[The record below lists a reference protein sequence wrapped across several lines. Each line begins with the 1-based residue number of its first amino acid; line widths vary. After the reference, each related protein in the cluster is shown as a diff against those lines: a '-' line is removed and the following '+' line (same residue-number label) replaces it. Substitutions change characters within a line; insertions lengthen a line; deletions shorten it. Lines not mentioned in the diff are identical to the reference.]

1 MLINQD
7 IKNFVQ
13 GISQQPPTLRD
24 PEQLDEQLNG
34 YSSEAGGL
42 QKRPPTMLVSSL
54 ARKLTKNTKPL
65 VHFIDRDSNEKYIV
79 LFTGDDIKVYDLQ
92 GNEKQINFAEGTK
105 SYIYTEKPRYT
116 LKAITIA
123 DYTFICNTFQHTK
136 MSDKVD
142 NNSWDT
148 QGLLVNI
155 KNGQYGRTYK
165 IVINGETV
173 ASYETPDGSDKS
185 HTKMINTDAI
195 VEQLATQAVDK
206 NFMVT
211 KGSSWLYLKKTEI
224 VTETGETISTLPST
238 TPSQQEDRF
247 KALKADYLG
256 TYFGTLLVKVV
267 PSTVS
272 RDVNKVIVTVPKRE
286 LFDTYSGDGGVYK
299 EKDKDIESYNKTISE
314 VERCQKGGW
323 KVTKSTGTLPV
334 YVLTDLTEQTVEAEV
349 YTLEYVEK
357 TETPPHSFV
366 KSLINNAVVY
376 DGYNNQAAFGIIKS
390 TQRFTNL
397 PASAPDGFTVKITGE
412 KGSNTDDYYVRYD
425 TETQVWRECVRPGL
439 KNHIK
444 NSTMPHVLVREAD
457 GTFTFK
463 EAEWEAREAGDEDS
477 NPLPSF
483 IDNTINDIFYHR
495 NRLGFLSGENVILT
509 RSADFFNFWMASAME
524 VQDTDPIDLAVSD
537 NKIATLYH
545 AVPFDAE
552 LILFSKD
559 AQFALRSDN
568 VLTPRDAYL
577 TPPVTHFGCSLKATP
592 VNAGRN
598 IYFLAERSEYSTVR
612 EFFVAADNTD
622 SKDAQD
628 ITSHVPSYLPNGTYK
643 IAPSSVENILMFLT
657 EGDEESMYVYKY
669 LFIDSVRQQ
678 ASWSR
683 WSLGGTIYGASFIED
698 SLYIVVERNDYL
710 CLERVS
716 FTFNTEDLP
725 SEPYRVLLDCK
736 QEVTVP
742 EGGYNELKDETT
754 INVKSF
760 YNEIYEPA
768 KKYAIVTDDGT
779 FEEVNADGTVV
790 LNGDYTGKKIVCGL
804 IYNFRIA
811 LSTIYIKT
819 EGERGVQALLEGRLQ
834 LRQLWFNYANSG
846 YFKVKVEVFD
856 KDTYEYT
863 HTGRTL
869 GTSDSI
875 LGKLMFSTGKFTVPI
890 QSLNT
895 NCKIIV
901 ESDAPAPLA
910 LIGAG
915 WAGTYVRRTKQ
926 F

>member
-92 GNEKQINFAEGTK
+92 GNEKQVNFAEGTK
-105 SYIYTEKPRYT
+105 PYIYTEKPRYN

-123 DYTFICNTFQHTK
+123 DYTFICNTFQRTEL
-136 MSDKVD
+136 SDKID
-142 NNSWDT
+142 NNAWNT

-206 NFMVT
+206 EYVVT
-211 KGSSWLYLKKTEI
+211 KGSSWLYLKKSAYI
-224 VTETGETISTLPST
+224 TETGDTVTIQPGT
-238 TPSQQEDRF
+238 TIHQQEDRF
-247 KALKADYLG
+247 NGLNYDYLYINNNFYIKRR
-256 TYFGTLLVKVV
+256 T
-267 PSTVS
+267 PSTVV
-272 RDVNKVIVTVPKRE
+272 RDLYKIVVTIPK
-286 LFDTYSGDGGVYK
+286 LSIL
-299 EKDKDIESYNKTISE
+299 EKTEDIEAYNKMKAEID
-314 VERCQKGGW
+314 RCKTDGW
-323 KVTKSTGTLPV
+323 KVSV
-334 YVLTDLTEQTVEAEV
+334 ADSVLTVYLGNTATSSVTEAEAYTVEWKE
-349 YTLEYVEK
+349 
-357 TETPPHSFV
+357 ETSTPSYSV
-366 KSLINNAVVY
+366 AKSLINTASVY
-376 DGYNNQAAFGIIKS
+376 DGYNNQAAFGIIKT

-397 PASAPDGFTVKITGE
+397 PASAPDGFIVKITGE

-425 TETQVWRECVRPGL
+425 AETQVWRECVRPGL

-444 NSTMPHVLVREAD
+444 NNTMPHVLVREAN

-463 EAEWEAREAGDEDS
+463 EAEWDAREAGDEDS

-568 VLTPRDAYL
+568 VLTPKDAYL

-725 SEPYRVLLDCK
+725 NEPYRVLLDCK
-736 QEVTVP
+736 QEITVP
-742 EGGYNELKDETT
+742 EGCYNALNDETT

-760 YNEIYEPA
+760 YNEIYETD
-768 KKYAIVTDDGT
+768 KKYAVVTDDGT
-779 FEEVNADGTVV
+779 FEEVAADGTVV
-790 LNGDYTGKKIVCGL
+790 LNGDYTGKHVVCGL
-804 IYNFRIA
+804 MYNFRIA
-811 LSTIYIKT
+811 LSTIYVKT

-846 YFKVKVEVFD
+846 YFKVNVEVFD
-856 KDTYEYT
+856 KDTYEYL

-915 WAGTYVRRTKQ
+915 WTGNYVRRTKQ

>member
-54 ARKLTKNTKPL
+54 ARKLNKNTKPL

-92 GNEKQINFAEGTK
+92 GNEKQVNFAEGTK
-105 SYIYTEKPRYT
+105 PYIYTEKPRYN

-136 MSDKVD
+136 MSDEVD
-142 NNSWDT
+142 DNSWDT

-195 VEQLATQAVDK
+195 VNKLATTLKEAGYAVA
-206 NFMVT
+206 T
-211 KGSSWLYLKKTEI
+211 GSSWLYIQKIAYKA
-224 VTETGETISTLPST
+224 VTGEEILLSPST
-238 TPSQQEDRF
+238 SPKQQEDRF
-247 KALKADYLG
+247 KGLSFTGHYYQWTAFPTTITRNVDTITLKFPTEENIRANAHNSFASDYAAYQKMMEEVNRCKEDKWAVTHEVITQGAQGLDMTG
-256 TYFGTLLVKVV
+256 TMNVYTFTYTTSTEV
-267 PSTVS
+267 PSG
-272 RDVNKVIVTVPKRE
+272 NKA
-286 LFDTYSGDGGVYK
+286 Y
-299 EKDKDIESYNKTISE
+299 
-314 VERCQKGGW
+314 
-323 KVTKSTGTLPV
+323 
-334 YVLTDLTEQTVEAEV
+334 
-349 YTLEYVEK
+349 
-357 TETPPHSFV
+357 
-366 KSLINNAVVY
+366 SLINNAVVY

-425 TETQVWRECVRPGL
+425 AETQVWRECVRPGL

-463 EAEWEAREAGDEDS
+463 EAEWNAREAGDEDS

-568 VLTPRDAYL
+568 VLTPKDAYL

-598 IYFLAERSEYSTVR
+598 IYFLAERSEFSTVR

-742 EGGYNELKDETT
+742 EGGYNELNNETT

-760 YNEIYEPA
+760 YNEIYEPD
-768 KKYAIVTDDGT
+768 KKYAIVTDDDGT

-804 IYNFRIA
+804 MYNFRIA
-811 LSTIYIKT
+811 LSTIYVKT

-856 KDTYEYT
+856 KDTYEYI

-915 WAGTYVRRTKQ
+915 WTGNYVRRTKQ

>member
-92 GNEKQINFAEGTK
+92 GNEKQVNFAEGTK
-105 SYIYTEKPRYT
+105 PYIYTEKPRYN

-136 MSDKVD
+136 MSDEVD
-142 NNSWDT
+142 DNSWNT
-148 QGLLVNI
+148 QGLLVNV

-185 HTKMINTDAI
+185 HTRMINTDAI
-195 VEQLATQAVDK
+195 VAQLATQAIDK
-206 NFMVT
+206 NFVVT
-211 KGSSWLYLKKTEI
+211 KGSSWLYLKKTKYI
-224 VTETGETISTLPST
+224 TETGDTVTIQPGT
-238 TPSQQEDRF
+238 TIQQQEDRF
-247 KALKADYLG
+247 NGLNYDYLYSAFKKSR
-256 TYFGTLLVKVV
+256 T
-267 PSTVS
+267 PSTVV
-272 RDVNKVIVTVPKRE
+272 RDLYKIVVTIPK
-286 LFDTYSGDGGVYK
+286 LSLLKTGA
-299 EKDKDIESYNKTISE
+299 DIEAYNKMKAEIN
-314 VERCQKGGW
+314 RCEADGW
-323 KVTKSTGTLPV
+323 KVSVVDSVLPIYHGST
-334 YVLTDLTEQTVEAEV
+334 QTSNVREAEA
-349 YTLEYVEK
+349 YTIEWKE
-357 TETPPHSFV
+357 ETNTPSYSV
-366 KSLINNAVVY
+366 AKSLINNAVVY

-397 PASAPDGFTVKITGE
+397 PASAPEGFTVKITGE

-425 TETQVWRECVRPGL
+425 AKLQVWRECVRPGL

-463 EAEWEAREAGDEDS
+463 EAEWNAREAGDEDS

-524 VQDTDPIDLAVSD
+524 IQDTDPIDLAVSD

-568 VLTPRDAYL
+568 VLTPKDAYL

-742 EGGYNELKDETT
+742 EGGYNEIYDETT

-760 YNEIYEPA
+760 YNEIYEPD
-768 KKYAIVTDDGT
+768 KKYAVVTDDGT
-779 FEEVNADGTVV
+779 FKEVDADGTVV
-790 LNGDYTGKKIVCGL
+790 LNGDYTGKKIICGL
-804 IYNFRIA
+804 MYNFRIA
-811 LSTIYIKT
+811 LSTIYVKT

-863 HTGRTL
+863 HTGRNL
-869 GTSDSI
+869 GTSNSI

-915 WAGTYVRRTKQ
+915 WTGNYVRRTRQ

>member
-65 VHFIDRDSNEKYIV
+65 VHFIDRDANEKYIV
-79 LFTGDDIKVYDLQ
+79 LFTGEDIKVYDLK
-92 GNEKQINFAEGTK
+92 GNEQKVTFNEGTRP
-105 SYIYTEKPRYT
+105 YIYTEKPRYN
-116 LKAITIA
+116 LKVTTIA
-123 DYTFICNTFQHTK
+123 DYTFVCNTMQHTK
-136 MSDKVD
+136 MSDVVD
-142 NNSWDT
+142 DKSWDT

-185 HTKMINTDAI
+185 HTKQINTDAI
-195 VEQLATQAVDK
+195 VEKLATQCTEK
-206 NFMVT
+206 GYVT
-211 KGSSWLYLKKTEI
+211 TTGSSWLYLKKSAHITEQ
-224 VTETGETISTLPST
+224 GETIYIQPTT
-238 TPSQQEDRF
+238 TPQQQEDRF
-247 KALKADYLG
+247 NGLKFNYKATKPVLYG
-256 TYFGTLLVKVV
+256 FFWCY
-267 PSTVS
+267 PSTVT
-272 RDVNKVIVTVPKRE
+272 RNGNKITVTIPKKEVLTVDADLAAYQKVKDE
-286 LFDTYSGDGGVYK
+286 LEICRKDNWTITTSQGILEERLGGSNGDPTG
-299 EKDKDIESYNKTISE
+299 KTI
-314 VERCQKGGW
+314 
-323 KVTKSTGTLPV
+323 
-334 YVLTDLTEQTVEAEV
+334 EAEV
-349 YTLEYVEK
+349 YTLEF
-357 TETPPHSFV
+357 TENTQTPSYSV
-366 KSLINNAVVY
+366 AKSLIKNAVVY
-376 DGYNNQAAFGIIKS
+376 DGYNNQAAFGIIKF
-390 TQRFTNL
+390 TQKFTNL
-397 PASAPDGFTVKITGE
+397 PASAPDGFIVKITGE
-412 KGSNTDDYYVRYD
+412 KGSNTDDYYARYD
-425 TETQVWRECVRPGL
+425 AEAQVWRECVRPLL
-439 KNHIK
+439 KNHIDNK
-444 NSTMPHVLVREAD
+444 TMPHVLVREAD
-457 GTFTFK
+457 GTFNFRV
-463 EAEWEAREAGDEDS
+463 AEWDSRESGDEDS

-483 IDNTINDIFYHR
+483 IDNTINDVFYHR

-559 AQFALRSDN
+559 AQFALRSDS
-568 VLTPRDAYL
+568 VLTPKDAYL

-643 IAPSSVENILMFLT
+643 IVPSSVENILMFLT
-657 EGDEESMYVYKY
+657 EGDEDCMYVYKY

-742 EGGYNELKDETT
+742 QGCFNELQGETL
-754 INVKSF
+754 INIKSF
-760 YNEIYEPA
+760 YNEIYEPDR
-768 KKYAIVTDDGT
+768 KYGIVTADGT
-779 FEEVNADGTVV
+779 FKEVDADGTVT
-790 LNGDYTGKKIVCGL
+790 LNGNYEGKHIICGL
-804 IYNFRIA
+804 IYKFRIA
-811 LSTIYIKT
+811 LSTIYVKS
-819 EGERGVQALLEGRLQ
+819 ESERGTQALLEGRLQ
-834 LRQLWFNYANSG
+834 LRQLWINYADSG
-846 YFKVKVEVFD
+846 YFVVKVDVFD
-856 KDTYEYT
+856 KDTYEYIN
-863 HTGRTL
+863 TGRTL
-869 GTSDSI
+869 GTTDST

-895 NCKIIV
+895 NCKISV
-901 ESDAPAPLA
+901 ESDAPAPVA

-915 WAGTYVRRTKQ
+915 WIGNYVRRTKQ

>member
-65 VHFIDRDSNEKYIV
+65 VHFIDRDANEKYIV
-79 LFTGDDIKVYDLQ
+79 LFTGEDIKVYDLK
-92 GNEKQINFAEGTK
+92 GNEQKVTFNEGTRP
-105 SYIYTEKPRYT
+105 YIYTEKPRYN
-116 LKAITIA
+116 LKVTTIA
-123 DYTFICNTFQHTK
+123 DYTFVCNTMQHTK
-136 MSDKVD
+136 MSDVVD
-142 NNSWDT
+142 DKSWDT

-185 HTKMINTDAI
+185 HTKLINTDAI
-195 VEQLATQAVDK
+195 VQKLAAQCTEK
-206 NFMVT
+206 GYVT
-211 KGSSWLYLKKTEI
+211 TTGSSWLYLKKSAH
-224 VTETGETISTLPST
+224 VTEQGETIYIQPTT
-238 TPSQQEDRF
+238 TPAQQEDRF
-247 KALKADYLG
+247 KGLKANYLYKFAG
-256 TYFGTLLVKVV
+256 GMGFFWFV
-267 PSTVS
+267 PSVVERDMSKITVS
-272 RDVNKVIVTVPKRE
+272 VPKRE
-286 LFDTYSGDGGVYK
+286 ILTASA
-299 EKDKDIESYNKTISE
+299 DIEAYNKVKAEIDRCKTDNWRVTLSE
-314 VERCQKGGW
+314 
-323 KVTKSTGTLPV
+323 GTLTKTLMGSP
-334 YVLTDLTEQTVEAEV
+334 TEEKVAAEV
-349 YTLEYVEK
+349 YTLEF
-357 TETPPHSFV
+357 TENTQTPSYSV
-366 KSLINNAVVY
+366 AKSLIKNAVVY

-390 TQRFTNL
+390 TQKFTNL
-397 PASAPDGFTVKITGE
+397 PASAPDGFIVKITGE

-425 TETQVWRECVRPGL
+425 AEAQVWRECVRPLL
-439 KNHIK
+439 KNHID
-444 NSTMPHVLVREAD
+444 NNTMPHVLVREAD
-457 GTFTFK
+457 GTFNFRV
-463 EAEWEAREAGDEDS
+463 AEWDSRESGDEDS

-483 IDNTINDIFYHR
+483 IDNTINDVFYHR

-559 AQFALRSDN
+559 AQFALRSDS
-568 VLTPRDAYL
+568 VLTPKDAYL

-643 IAPSSVENILMFLT
+643 IVPSSVENILMFLT
-657 EGDEESMYVYKY
+657 EGDEDCMYVYKY

-742 EGGYNELKDETT
+742 QGCFNEMQGETT
-754 INVKSF
+754 INIKSF
-760 YNEIYEPA
+760 YNEIYEPDR
-768 KKYAIVTDDGT
+768 KYGIVTADGT
-779 FEEVNADGTVV
+779 FREVDADGTVT
-790 LNGDYTGKKIVCGL
+790 LNGDYSGQQIVCGL
-804 IYNFRIA
+804 IYKFRIA
-811 LSTIYIKT
+811 LSTLYVKSET
-819 EGERGVQALLEGRLQ
+819 ERGTQALLEGRLQ
-834 LRQLWFNYANSG
+834 LRQLWINYADSG
-846 YFKVKVEVFD
+846 YFVVKVDVFD
-856 KDTYEYT
+856 KGTYEYIN
-863 HTGRTL
+863 TGRTL
-869 GTSDSI
+869 GTTDST

-895 NCKIIV
+895 NCKISV
-901 ESDAPAPLA
+901 ESDAPAPVA

-915 WAGTYVRRTKQ
+915 WIGNYVRRTKQ

>member
-65 VHFIDRDSNEKYIV
+65 VHFIDRDANEKYIV
-79 LFTGDDIKVYDLQ
+79 LFTGEDIKVYDLK
-92 GNEKQINFAEGTK
+92 GNEQKVTFNEGTRP
-105 SYIYTEKPRYT
+105 YIYTEKPRYN
-116 LKAITIA
+116 LKVTTIA
-123 DYTFICNTFQHTK
+123 DYTFVCNTMQHTK
-136 MSDKVD
+136 MSDVVD
-142 NNSWDT
+142 DNSWNT

-165 IVINGETV
+165 IVVNGETV

-195 VEQLATQAVDK
+195 VEQLATQATDK
-206 NFMVT
+206 GFVVT
-211 KGSSWLYLKKTEI
+211 KGSSWLYLKKSAF
-224 VTETGETISTLPST
+224 VTEQGETIYIQPTT
-238 TPSQQEDRF
+238 TPQQQEDRF
-247 KALKADYLG
+247 SGLKYNYKATKRG
-256 TYFGTLLVKVV
+256 FFGMFWCY
-267 PSTVS
+267 PSTVT
-272 RDVNKVIVTVPKRE
+272 RNDNTITVTIPKKEELTVDTDLAAYQKVKDE
-286 LFDTYSGDGGVYK
+286 LERCRKDNWTITTSQGILEERLGGSNGDPTG
-299 EKDKDIESYNKTISE
+299 KTI
-314 VERCQKGGW
+314 
-323 KVTKSTGTLPV
+323 
-334 YVLTDLTEQTVEAEV
+334 EAEV
-349 YTLEYVEK
+349 YTLEF
-357 TETPPHSFV
+357 TENIQTPSYSIA
-366 KSLINNAVVY
+366 KSVINTAVVY

-390 TQRFTNL
+390 TQKFNNL
-397 PASAPDGFTVKITGE
+397 PASAPDGFIVKITGE
-412 KGSNTDDYYVRYD
+412 KGSNTDDYYDRYD
-425 TETQVWRECVRPGL
+425 AEAQVWRECVRPLL
-439 KNHIK
+439 KNHIDNK
-444 NSTMPHVLVREAD
+444 TMPHVLVREAD
-457 GTFTFK
+457 GTFNFRV
-463 EAEWEAREAGDEDS
+463 AEWDSRESGDEDS

-483 IDNTINDIFYHR
+483 IDNTINDVFYHR

-524 VQDTDPIDLAVSD
+524 VQDTDPIDLAVAD

-559 AQFALRSDN
+559 AQFALRSDS
-568 VLTPRDAYL
+568 VLTPKDAYL

-628 ITSHVPSYLPNGTYK
+628 VTSHVPSYLPNGTYK
-643 IAPSSVENILMFLT
+643 IVPSSVENILMFLT
-657 EGDEESMYVYKY
+657 EGDEDCMYVYKY

-742 EGGYNELKDETT
+742 QGCFNELQGGTL
-754 INVKSF
+754 INIKSF
-760 YNEIYEPA
+760 YNEIYEPDR
-768 KKYAIVTDDGT
+768 KYGIVTADGT
-779 FEEVNADGTVV
+779 FKEVDADGTVT
-790 LNGDYTGKKIVCGL
+790 LNGNYEGKHIICGL
-804 IYNFRIA
+804 IYKFRIA
-811 LSTIYIKT
+811 LSTIYVKS
-819 EGERGVQALLEGRLQ
+819 ESERGTQALLEGRLQ
-834 LRQLWFNYANSG
+834 LRQLWINYADSG
-846 YFKVKVEVFD
+846 YFVVKVDVFD
-856 KDTYEYT
+856 KDTYEYIN
-863 HTGRTL
+863 TGRTL
-869 GTSDSI
+869 GTTDST

-895 NCKIIV
+895 NCKISV
-901 ESDAPAPLA
+901 ESDAPAPMA

-915 WAGTYVRRTKQ
+915 WIGNYVRRTKQ

>member
-65 VHFIDRDSNEKYIV
+65 VHFIDRDANEKYIV
-79 LFTGDDIKVYDLQ
+79 LFTGEDIKVYDLK
-92 GNEKQINFAEGTK
+92 GNEQKVTFNEGTRP
-105 SYIYTEKPRYT
+105 YIYTEKPRYN
-116 LKAITIA
+116 LKVTTIA
-123 DYTFICNTFQHTK
+123 DYTFVCNTMQHTK
-136 MSDKVD
+136 MSDVVD
-142 NNSWDT
+142 DKSWDT

-185 HTKMINTDAI
+185 HTKQINTDAI
-195 VEQLATQAVDK
+195 VEKLATQCTEK
-206 NFMVT
+206 GYVT
-211 KGSSWLYLKKTEI
+211 TTGSSWLYLKKSAHITEQ
-224 VTETGETISTLPST
+224 GETIYIQPTT
-238 TPSQQEDRF
+238 TPQQQEDRF
-247 KALKADYLG
+247 NGLKFNYKATKPVLYG
-256 TYFGTLLVKVV
+256 FFWCY
-267 PSTVS
+267 PSTVT
-272 RDVNKVIVTVPKRE
+272 RNGNKITVTIPKKEVLTVDADLAAYQKVKDE
-286 LFDTYSGDGGVYK
+286 LERCRKDNWTITTSQGILEERLGGSNGDPTG
-299 EKDKDIESYNKTISE
+299 KTI
-314 VERCQKGGW
+314 
-323 KVTKSTGTLPV
+323 
-334 YVLTDLTEQTVEAEV
+334 EAEV
-349 YTLEYVEK
+349 YTLEF
-357 TETPPHSFV
+357 TENTQTPSYSV
-366 KSLINNAVVY
+366 AKSLIKNAVVY

-390 TQRFTNL
+390 TQKFTNL
-397 PASAPDGFTVKITGE
+397 PASAPDGFIVKITGE

-425 TETQVWRECVRPGL
+425 AEAQVWRECVRPLL
-439 KNHIK
+439 KNHIDNK
-444 NSTMPHVLVREAD
+444 TMPHVLVREAD
-457 GTFTFK
+457 GTFNFRV
-463 EAEWEAREAGDEDS
+463 AEWDSRESGDEDS

-483 IDNTINDIFYHR
+483 IDNTINDVFYHR

-559 AQFALRSDN
+559 AQFALRSDS
-568 VLTPRDAYL
+568 VLTPKDAYL

-643 IAPSSVENILMFLT
+643 IVPSSVENILMFLT
-657 EGDEESMYVYKY
+657 EGEEDCMYVYKY

-742 EGGYNELKDETT
+742 QGCFNELQGETL
-754 INVKSF
+754 INIKSF
-760 YNEIYEPA
+760 YNEIYEPDR
-768 KKYAIVTDDGT
+768 KYGIVTADGT
-779 FEEVNADGTVV
+779 FKEVDADGTVT
-790 LNGDYTGKKIVCGL
+790 LNGNYEGKHIICGL
-804 IYNFRIA
+804 IYKFRIA
-811 LSTIYIKT
+811 LSTIYVKS
-819 EGERGVQALLEGRLQ
+819 ESERGTQALLEGRLQ
-834 LRQLWFNYANSG
+834 LRQLWINYADSG
-846 YFKVKVEVFD
+846 YFVVKVDVFD
-856 KDTYEYT
+856 KDTYEYIN
-863 HTGRTL
+863 TGRTL
-869 GTSDSI
+869 GTKDST

-895 NCKIIV
+895 NCKISV
-901 ESDAPAPLA
+901 E
-910 LIGAG
+910 
-915 WAGTYVRRTKQ
+915 
-926 F
+926 

>member
-79 LFTGDDIKVYDLQ
+79 LFTGNDIKVYDLQ
-92 GNEKQINFAEGTK
+92 GNEKQVNFAEDTK
-105 SYIYTEKPRYT
+105 PYIYTEKPRYN
-116 LKAITIA
+116 LKVITIA

-136 MSDKVD
+136 MSDEVD
-142 NNSWDT
+142 DNSWDT

-185 HTKMINTDAI
+185 HTKKINTDAI
-195 VEQLATQAVDK
+195 VEQLAIPLKEAGYRVAT
-206 NFMVT
+206 
-211 KGSSWLYLKKTEI
+211 GSSWLYIQKSAYKAI
-224 VTETGETISTLPST
+224 TGEEILLSPST
-238 TPSQQEDRF
+238 SPKQQEDRF
-247 KALKADYLG
+247 KGLSFIGHYYQWRAFPTTITRNVDTITLKFPTEENIRANAHDSFASDYAAYQKMMEEVNRCKEDKWAVTHEVITQGAQGLDMTG
-256 TYFGTLLVKVV
+256 TMNVYTFTYTTSTEV
-267 PSTVS
+267 PSG
-272 RDVNKVIVTVPKRE
+272 NKA
-286 LFDTYSGDGGVYK
+286 Y
-299 EKDKDIESYNKTISE
+299 
-314 VERCQKGGW
+314 
-323 KVTKSTGTLPV
+323 
-334 YVLTDLTEQTVEAEV
+334 
-349 YTLEYVEK
+349 
-357 TETPPHSFV
+357 
-366 KSLINNAVVY
+366 SLINTAVVY

-425 TETQVWRECVRPGL
+425 AATQVWRECVRPGL

-444 NSTMPHVLVREAD
+444 NNTMPHVLVREAD

-568 VLTPRDAYL
+568 VLTPKDAYL

-725 SEPYRVLLDCK
+725 GEPYRVLLDCK
-736 QEVTVP
+736 QEVTVS
-742 EGGYNELKDETT
+742 EGGYNEIYDETT

-760 YNEIYEPA
+760 YNEIYEPT
-768 KKYAIVTDDGT
+768 KKYAVVTDDGT
-779 FEEVNADGTVV
+779 FKEVDADGTVV
-790 LNGDYTGKKIVCGL
+790 LNGDYTGKKIICGL
-804 IYNFRIA
+804 MYNFRIA
-811 LSTIYIKT
+811 LSTIYVKT

-863 HTGRTL
+863 YTGRTL

-915 WAGTYVRRTKQ
+915 WTGNYVRRTKQ

>member
-65 VHFIDRDSNEKYIV
+65 VHFIDRDANEKYIV
-79 LFTGDDIKVYDLQ
+79 LFTGEDIKVYDLK
-92 GNEKQINFAEGTK
+92 GNEQKVTFNEGTRP
-105 SYIYTEKPRYT
+105 YIYTEKPRYN
-116 LKAITIA
+116 LKVTTIA
-123 DYTFICNTFQHTK
+123 DYTFVCNTMQHTK
-136 MSDKVD
+136 MSDVVD
-142 NNSWDT
+142 DKSWDT

-185 HTKMINTDAI
+185 HTKQINTDAI
-195 VEQLATQAVDK
+195 VEKLATQCTEK
-206 NFMVT
+206 GYVT
-211 KGSSWLYLKKTEI
+211 TTGSSWLYLKKSAHITEQ
-224 VTETGETISTLPST
+224 GETIYIQPTT
-238 TPSQQEDRF
+238 TPQQQEDRF
-247 KALKADYLG
+247 NGLKFNYKATKPVLYG
-256 TYFGTLLVKVV
+256 FFWCY
-267 PSTVS
+267 PSTVT
-272 RDVNKVIVTVPKRE
+272 RNGNKITVTIPKKEVLTVDADLAAYQKVKDE
-286 LFDTYSGDGGVYK
+286 LERCRKDNWTITTSQGILEERLGGSNGDPTG
-299 EKDKDIESYNKTISE
+299 KTI
-314 VERCQKGGW
+314 
-323 KVTKSTGTLPV
+323 
-334 YVLTDLTEQTVEAEV
+334 EAEV
-349 YTLEYVEK
+349 YTLEF
-357 TETPPHSFV
+357 TENTQTPSYSV
-366 KSLINNAVVY
+366 AKSLIKNAVVY

-390 TQRFTNL
+390 TQKFTNL
-397 PASAPDGFTVKITGE
+397 PASAPDGFIVKITGE

-425 TETQVWRECVRPGL
+425 AEAQVWRECVRPLL
-439 KNHIK
+439 KNHIDNK
-444 NSTMPHVLVREAD
+444 TMPHILVREAD
-457 GTFTFK
+457 GTFNFRV
-463 EAEWEAREAGDEDS
+463 AEWDSRESGDEDS

-483 IDNTINDIFYHR
+483 IDNTINDVFYHR

-559 AQFALRSDN
+559 AQFALRSDS
-568 VLTPRDAYL
+568 VLTPKDAYL

-643 IAPSSVENILMFLT
+643 IVPSSVENILMFLT
-657 EGDEESMYVYKY
+657 EGDEDCMYVYKY

-742 EGGYNELKDETT
+742 QGCFNELQGETL
-754 INVKSF
+754 INIKSF
-760 YNEIYEPA
+760 YNEIYEPDR
-768 KKYAIVTDDGT
+768 KYGIVTADGT
-779 FEEVNADGTVV
+779 FKEVDADGTVT
-790 LNGDYTGKKIVCGL
+790 LNGNYEGKHIICGL
-804 IYNFRIA
+804 IYKFRIA
-811 LSTIYIKT
+811 LSTIYVKS
-819 EGERGVQALLEGRLQ
+819 ESERGTQALLEGRLQ
-834 LRQLWFNYANSG
+834 LRQLWINYADSG
-846 YFKVKVEVFD
+846 YFVVKVDVFD
-856 KDTYEYT
+856 KDTYEYIN
-863 HTGRTL
+863 TGRTL
-869 GTSDSI
+869 GTTDST

-895 NCKIIV
+895 NCKISV
-901 ESDAPAPLA
+901 ESDAPAPVA

-915 WAGTYVRRTKQ
+915 WIGNYVRRTKQ

>member
-92 GNEKQINFAEGTK
+92 GNEKQVNFAEGTK
-105 SYIYTEKPRYT
+105 PYIYTEKPRYN

-136 MSDKVD
+136 MSDEVD
-142 NNSWDT
+142 DNSWNT

-195 VEQLATQAVDK
+195 VEKLATSLKEAGYV
-206 NFMVT
+206 VAT
-211 KGSSWLYLKKTEI
+211 GSSWLYIQKSAYKA
-224 VTETGETISTLPST
+224 VTGEEILLSPST
-238 TPSQQEDRF
+238 SPKQQEDRF
-247 KALKADYLG
+247 KGLSFIGHYHSWGAFPTTITRNVDTITLKFPTEENIRANAHDFFESDYAAYQKMMEEVNRCKKDKWAVTHKVITQGAQGLDMTG
-256 TYFGTLLVKVV
+256 TMNVYTFTYTTSTEV
-267 PSTVS
+267 PSG
-272 RDVNKVIVTVPKRE
+272 NKA
-286 LFDTYSGDGGVYK
+286 Y
-299 EKDKDIESYNKTISE
+299 
-314 VERCQKGGW
+314 
-323 KVTKSTGTLPV
+323 
-334 YVLTDLTEQTVEAEV
+334 
-349 YTLEYVEK
+349 
-357 TETPPHSFV
+357 
-366 KSLINNAVVY
+366 SLINTAVVY

-397 PASAPDGFTVKITGE
+397 PASAPEGFTVKITGE

-425 TETQVWRECVRPGL
+425 AKLQVWRECVRPGL

-463 EAEWEAREAGDEDS
+463 EAEWNAREAGDEDS

-524 VQDTDPIDLAVSD
+524 IQDTDPIDLAVSD

-568 VLTPRDAYL
+568 VLTPKDAYL
-577 TPPVTHFGCSLKATP
+577 TPPVTHFGCSLKAAP

-716 FTFNTEDLP
+716 FTFNTEDLS

-742 EGGYNELKDETT
+742 EGGYNEIYDETT

-760 YNEIYEPA
+760 YNEIYEPD
-768 KKYAIVTDDGT
+768 KKYAVVTDDGA
-779 FEEVNADGTVV
+779 FKEVAADGTVV
-790 LNGDYTGKKIVCGL
+790 LNGDYTGKKIICGL
-804 IYNFRIA
+804 MYNFRIA
-811 LSTIYIKT
+811 LSTIYVKT

-863 HTGRTL
+863 HTGRNL
-869 GTSDSI
+869 GTSNSI
-875 LGKLMFSTGKFTVPI
+875 LGKLMLSTGKFTVPI

-915 WAGTYVRRTKQ
+915 WTGNYVRRTRQ

>member
-92 GNEKQINFAEGTK
+92 GNEKQVNFAEGTK
-105 SYIYTEKPRYT
+105 PYIYTEKPRYN

-136 MSDKVD
+136 MSDEVD
-142 NNSWDT
+142 DNSWDT

-185 HTKMINTDAI
+185 HTRMINTDAI
-195 VEQLATQAVDK
+195 VAQLATQAVDK
-206 NFMVT
+206 NFVVT
-211 KGSSWLYLKKTEI
+211 KGSSWLYLKKTKYT
-224 VTETGETISTLPST
+224 TETGETVT
-238 TPSQQEDRF
+238 THPGTSILQQEDRF
-247 KALKADYLG
+247 KGLMRR
-256 TYFGTLLVKVV
+256 YFMQGDSEAIWVT
-267 PSTVS
+267 STVVRS
-272 RDVNKVIVTVPKRE
+272 VNSLIVTIPKR
-286 LFDTYSGDGGVYK
+286 
-299 EKDKDIESYNKTISE
+299 KTLVRSDAIAAYDMTKAE
-314 VERCQKGGW
+314 IDRCQADKW
-323 KVTKSTGTLPV
+323 KVTVVDSVLPL
-334 YVLTDLTEQTVEAEV
+334 YRFNHDSGYTIESEA
-349 YTLEYVEK
+349 YTITWNEK
-357 TETPPHSFV
+357 ANTPSYSV
-366 KSLINNAVVY
+366 AKSLINTAVVY

-425 TETQVWRECVRPGL
+425 AETQVWRECVRPGL

-463 EAEWEAREAGDEDS
+463 EAEWNAREAGDEDS

-568 VLTPRDAYL
+568 VLTPKDAYL

-725 SEPYRVLLDCK
+725 GEPYRVLLDCK

-742 EGGYNELKDETT
+742 EGGYNEIYDETT

-760 YNEIYEPA
+760 YNEIYEPD
-768 KKYAIVTDDGT
+768 KKYAVVTDDGT
-779 FEEVNADGTVV
+779 FKEVDTDGTVV
-790 LNGDYTGKKIVCGL
+790 LNGNYTGKKIVCGL
-804 IYNFRIA
+804 MYNFRIA
-811 LSTIYIKT
+811 LSTIYVKT

-856 KDTYEYT
+856 KDTYEYI
-863 HTGRTL
+863 HTGRNL
-869 GTSDSI
+869 GTSNSI

-915 WAGTYVRRTKQ
+915 WTGNYVRRTRQ

>member
-54 ARKLTKNTKPL
+54 ARKLNKNTKPL

-105 SYIYTEKPRYT
+105 PYIYTEKPRYN
-116 LKAITIA
+116 LKVITIA

-136 MSDKVD
+136 MSDEID
-142 NNSWDT
+142 DNSWDT

-185 HTKMINTDAI
+185 HTRMINTDAI
-195 VEQLATQAVDK
+195 VNKLATSLKEVGYAV
-206 NFMVT
+206 VT
-211 KGSSWLYLKKTEI
+211 GSSWLYIQKTAYKA
-224 VTETGETISTLPST
+224 VTGEEILLSPST
-238 TPSQQEDRF
+238 SPKQQEDRF
-247 KALKADYLG
+247 KGLSFTGHYHNWGEFPTTITRNVDTITLKFPTEENIRANAHDSFASDYAAYQKMMEEVNRCKKDKWVVTHKVITQGALNLDMTG
-256 TYFGTLLVKVV
+256 TMNVYTFTYTTSTEV
-267 PSTVS
+267 PSG
-272 RDVNKVIVTVPKRE
+272 NKA
-286 LFDTYSGDGGVYK
+286 Y
-299 EKDKDIESYNKTISE
+299 
-314 VERCQKGGW
+314 
-323 KVTKSTGTLPV
+323 
-334 YVLTDLTEQTVEAEV
+334 
-349 YTLEYVEK
+349 
-357 TETPPHSFV
+357 
-366 KSLINNAVVY
+366 SLINNAVVY

-397 PASAPDGFTVKITGE
+397 PASAPDGFIVKITGE

-425 TETQVWRECVRPGL
+425 AETQVWRECVRPGL

-463 EAEWEAREAGDEDS
+463 EAEWNAREAGDEDS

-524 VQDTDPIDLAVSD
+524 IQDTDPIDLAVSD

-568 VLTPRDAYL
+568 VLTPKDVYL

-598 IYFLAERSEYSTVR
+598 IYFLAERSEFSTVR

-683 WSLGGTIYGASFIED
+683 WNLGGTIYGASFIED

-742 EGGYNELKDETT
+742 EGDYNEIYDETT

-760 YNEIYEPA
+760 YNEIYEPD

-779 FEEVNADGTVV
+779 FKEVDADGTVV

-804 IYNFRIA
+804 TYNFRIA
-811 LSTIYIKT
+811 LSTIYVKT

-856 KDTYEYT
+856 KDTYEYI

-915 WAGTYVRRTKQ
+915 WTGNYVRRTKQ

>member
-65 VHFIDRDSNEKYIV
+65 VHFIDRDANEKYIV
-79 LFTGDDIKVYDLQ
+79 LFTGEDIKVYDLK
-92 GNEKQINFAEGTK
+92 GNEQKVTFNEGTK
-105 SYIYTEKPRYT
+105 PYIYTEKPRYN
-116 LKAITIA
+116 LKVTTIA
-123 DYTFICNTFQHTK
+123 DYTFVCNTMQHTK
-136 MSDKVD
+136 MSDVVD
-142 NNSWDT
+142 DKAWDT

-195 VEQLATQAVDK
+195 VEQLATQATDK
-206 NFMVT
+206 GFVVT
-211 KGSSWLYLKKTEI
+211 KGSSWLYLKKSAF
-224 VTETGETISTLPST
+224 VTEQGETIYIQPTT
-238 TPSQQEDRF
+238 TPQQQEDRF
-247 KALKADYLG
+247 SGLKYNYKATKRG
-256 TYFGTLLVKVV
+256 FFGMFWCY
-267 PSTVS
+267 PSTVT
-272 RDVNKVIVTVPKRE
+272 RNDNTITVTIPKKVELTVDTDLAAYQKVKDE
-286 LFDTYSGDGGVYK
+286 LERCRKDNWTITTSQGILEERLGGSNGDSTG
-299 EKDKDIESYNKTISE
+299 KTI
-314 VERCQKGGW
+314 
-323 KVTKSTGTLPV
+323 
-334 YVLTDLTEQTVEAEV
+334 EAEV
-349 YTLEYVEK
+349 YTLEF
-357 TETPPHSFV
+357 TENIQTPSYSIA
-366 KSLINNAVVY
+366 KSVINTAVVY

-390 TQRFTNL
+390 TQKFTNL
-397 PASAPDGFTVKITGE
+397 PASAPDGFIVKITGE

-425 TETQVWRECVRPGL
+425 AEAQVWRECVRPLL
-439 KNHIK
+439 KNHIDNK
-444 NSTMPHVLVREAD
+444 TMPHVLVREAD
-457 GTFTFK
+457 GTFNFRV
-463 EAEWEAREAGDEDS
+463 AEWDSRESGDEDS

-483 IDNTINDIFYHR
+483 IDNTINDVFYHR

-559 AQFALRSDN
+559 AQFALRSDS
-568 VLTPRDAYL
+568 VLTPKDAYL

-643 IAPSSVENILMFLT
+643 IVPSSVENILMFLT
-657 EGDEESMYVYKY
+657 EGDEECMYVYKY

-742 EGGYNELKDETT
+742 QGCFDELQGETT
-754 INVKSF
+754 INIKSF
-760 YNEIYEPA
+760 YNEIYEPDR
-768 KKYAIVTDDGT
+768 KYGIVTADGT
-779 FEEVNADGTVV
+779 FKEVDADGTVT
-790 LNGDYTGKKIVCGL
+790 LNGNYEGKHIICGL
-804 IYNFRIA
+804 IYKFRIA
-811 LSTIYIKT
+811 LSPLYVKSET
-819 EGERGVQALLEGRLQ
+819 ERGTQALLEGRLQ
-834 LRQLWFNYANSG
+834 LRQLWINYADSG
-846 YFKVKVEVFD
+846 YFVVKVDVFD
-856 KDTYEYT
+856 KDTYEYIN
-863 HTGRTL
+863 TGRTL
-869 GTSDSI
+869 GTTDST

-895 NCKIIV
+895 NCKISV
-901 ESDAPAPLA
+901 ESDAPAPVA

-915 WAGTYVRRTKQ
+915 WIGNYVRRTKQ

>member
-54 ARKLTKNTKPL
+54 ARKLTENTKPL

-79 LFTGDDIKVYDLQ
+79 LFTGNDIKVYDLQ

-105 SYIYTEKPRYT
+105 PYIYTEKPRYN

-136 MSDKVD
+136 MSDEID
-142 NNSWDT
+142 DNSWDT

-195 VEQLATQAVDK
+195 VEKLATTLKEAGYAVA
-206 NFMVT
+206 T
-211 KGSSWLYLKKTEI
+211 GSSWLYIQKSAYKA
-224 VTETGETISTLPST
+224 VTGEEILLSPST
-238 TPSQQEDRF
+238 SPKQQEDRF
-247 KALKADYLG
+247 KGLSFIGHYYSWRAFPTTITRNVDTITLKFPTEENIRANAHDSFASDYAAYQKMMEEVNRCKKDKWAVTHKVITQGAQGLDMTG
-256 TYFGTLLVKVV
+256 TMNVYTFTYTTSTEV
-267 PSTVS
+267 PSG
-272 RDVNKVIVTVPKRE
+272 NKA
-286 LFDTYSGDGGVYK
+286 Y
-299 EKDKDIESYNKTISE
+299 
-314 VERCQKGGW
+314 
-323 KVTKSTGTLPV
+323 
-334 YVLTDLTEQTVEAEV
+334 
-349 YTLEYVEK
+349 
-357 TETPPHSFV
+357 
-366 KSLINNAVVY
+366 SLINTAVVY

-397 PASAPDGFTVKITGE
+397 PASAPEGFTVKITGE

-425 TETQVWRECVRPGL
+425 SKTQVWRECVRPGL

-463 EAEWEAREAGDEDS
+463 EAEWNAREAGDEDS

-524 VQDTDPIDLAVSD
+524 IQDTDPIDLAVSD

-568 VLTPRDAYL
+568 VLTPKDAYL

-736 QEVTVP
+736 QEITVP
-742 EGGYNELKDETT
+742 EGGYNEIYDETT

-760 YNEIYEPA
+760 YNEIYEPT
-768 KKYAIVTDDGT
+768 KKYAVVTDDGT
-779 FEEVNADGTVV
+779 FKEVAADGTVV
-790 LNGDYTGKKIVCGL
+790 LNGDYTGKKIICGL
-804 IYNFRIA
+804 MYNFRIA
-811 LSTIYIKT
+811 LSTIYVKT

-863 HTGRTL
+863 HTGRNL
-869 GTSDSI
+869 STSNSI

-915 WAGTYVRRTKQ
+915 WTGNYVRRTRQ

>member
-42 QKRPPTMLVSSL
+42 QKRPPTMLVASL

-92 GNEKQINFAEGTK
+92 GNEKQVNFAEGTK
-105 SYIYTEKPRYT
+105 PYIYTEKPRYN

-136 MSDKVD
+136 MSDEVD
-142 NNSWDT
+142 DNSWNT

-195 VEQLATQAVDK
+195 VDQLAKQAVTK
-206 NFMVT
+206 EFVVT
-211 KGSSWLYLKKTEI
+211 KGSSWLYLKKSAYT
-224 VTETGETISTLPST
+224 TETGDTVTIQPGT
-238 TPSQQEDRF
+238 TIQQQEDRF
-247 KALKADYLG
+247 NGLNYDYLYSAFNKSR
-256 TYFGTLLVKVV
+256 T
-267 PSTVS
+267 PSTVV
-272 RDVNKVIVTVPKRE
+272 RDLYKIVVTIPK
-286 LFDTYSGDGGVYK
+286 LSLLK
-299 EKDKDIESYNKTISE
+299 KDADIEAYNKMKAEIN
-314 VERCQKGGW
+314 RCKADGW
-323 KVTKSTGTLPV
+323 KVSVVDSVLPIYHGST
-334 YVLTDLTEQTVEAEV
+334 QTSNVREAEA
-349 YTLEYVEK
+349 YTIEWKE
-357 TETPPHSFV
+357 ETNTPSYSV
-366 KSLINNAVVY
+366 AKSLINTAVVY

-425 TETQVWRECVRPGL
+425 TEAQVWRECVRPGL

-463 EAEWEAREAGDEDS
+463 EAEWNAREAGDEDS

-524 VQDTDPIDLAVSD
+524 IQDTDPIDLAVSD

-568 VLTPRDAYL
+568 VLTPKDAYL

-742 EGGYNELKDETT
+742 EGGYNEIYDETT

-760 YNEIYEPA
+760 YNEIYEPD
-768 KKYAIVTDDGT
+768 KKYAVVTDDGT
-779 FEEVNADGTVV
+779 FKEVAADGTVV
-790 LNGDYTGKKIVCGL
+790 LNGDYTGKKIICGL
-804 IYNFRIA
+804 MYNFRIA
-811 LSTIYIKT
+811 LSTIYVKT

-863 HTGRTL
+863 HTGRNL
-869 GTSDSI
+869 GTSNSI

-915 WAGTYVRRTKQ
+915 WTGNYVRRTRQ

>member
-54 ARKLTKNTKPL
+54 ARKLTKNTKSL

-92 GNEKQINFAEGTK
+92 GNEKQVNFAEGTK
-105 SYIYTEKPRYT
+105 PYIYTEKPRYN

-123 DYTFICNTFQHTK
+123 DYTFICNTLQHTEL
-136 MSDKVD
+136 SDKID
-142 NNSWDT
+142 NNTWNT

-195 VEQLATQAVDK
+195 VERLATTCAEQGYQVA
-206 NFMVT
+206 
-211 KGSSWLYLKKTEI
+211 KGSSWLYINKLST
-224 VTETGETISTLPST
+224 VGESSNAVVKPST
-238 TPSQQEDRF
+238 TPQQQFERF
-247 KALKADYLG
+247 KG
-256 TYFGTLLVKVV
+256 I
-267 PSTVS
+267 ST
-272 RDVNKVIVTVPKRE
+272 
-286 LFDTYSGDGGVYK
+286 
-299 EKDKDIESYNKTISE
+299 
-314 VERCQKGGW
+314 
-323 KVTKSTGTLPV
+323 
-334 YVLTDLTEQTVEAEV
+334 
-349 YTLEYVEK
+349 YVEVAYEIPDMPDKYYYYSEPPNITCKGNLITFEGIDDGEDTHFNQDVLKEIQRCKDDHWQVLEETYTKVWGDFDKYK
-357 TETPPHSFV
+357 TKKV
-366 KSLINNAVVY
+366 SLIYTESIKQNTTSVAKTAINTFAVY
-376 DGYNNQAAFGIIKS
+376 DGFNNQAAFGIMRSVQK
-390 TQRFTNL
+390 FTNL
-397 PASAPDGFTVKITGE
+397 PASAPDGFIVKITGE

-425 TETQVWRECVRPGL
+425 AETQVWRECVRPGL

-444 NSTMPHVLVREAD
+444 NNTMPHVLVREAD

-568 VLTPRDAYL
+568 VLTPKDAYL

-725 SEPYRVLLDCK
+725 GEPYRVLLDCK

-742 EGGYNELKDETT
+742 EGGYNEIYDETT

-760 YNEIYEPA
+760 YNEIYEST
-768 KKYAIVTDDGT
+768 KKYAVVTDDGT
-779 FEEVNADGTVV
+779 FKEVDADGTVV
-790 LNGDYTGKKIVCGL
+790 LNGDYTGKKIICGL

-811 LSTIYIKT
+811 LSTIYVKT

-901 ESDAPAPLA
+901 ESDAPVPLA

-915 WAGTYVRRTKQ
+915 WTGNYVRRTKQ

>member
-92 GNEKQINFAEGTK
+92 GNEKQINFAKGTK
-105 SYIYTEKPRYT
+105 PYIYTEKPRYN

-136 MSDKVD
+136 MSDEVD
-142 NNSWDT
+142 DNSWDT

-195 VEQLATQAVDK
+195 VKQLAIPLKEAGYRVAT
-206 NFMVT
+206 
-211 KGSSWLYLKKTEI
+211 GSSWLYIQKSAYKAI
-224 VTETGETISTLPST
+224 TGEEILLSPST
-238 TPSQQEDRF
+238 SPKQQEDRF
-247 KALKADYLG
+247 KGLSFIGHYYQWRAFPTTITRNVDTITLKFPTEKNIRANAHDSFASDYAAYQKMMEEVNRCKEDKWAVTHEVITQGAQGLDMTG
-256 TYFGTLLVKVV
+256 TMNVYTFTYTISTKV
-267 PSTVS
+267 PSG
-272 RDVNKVIVTVPKRE
+272 NKA
-286 LFDTYSGDGGVYK
+286 Y
-299 EKDKDIESYNKTISE
+299 
-314 VERCQKGGW
+314 
-323 KVTKSTGTLPV
+323 
-334 YVLTDLTEQTVEAEV
+334 
-349 YTLEYVEK
+349 
-357 TETPPHSFV
+357 
-366 KSLINNAVVY
+366 SLINTAVVY

-425 TETQVWRECVRPGL
+425 AATQVWRECVRPGL

-444 NSTMPHVLVREAD
+444 NNTMPHVLVREAD

-568 VLTPRDAYL
+568 VLTPKDAYL

-598 IYFLAERSEYSTVR
+598 IYFLAERSEFSTVR

-725 SEPYRVLLDCK
+725 GEPYRVLLDCK

-742 EGGYNELKDETT
+742 EGGYNEIYDETT

-760 YNEIYEPA
+760 YNEIYEPT
-768 KKYAIVTDDGT
+768 KKYAVVTDDGT
-779 FEEVNADGTVV
+779 CKEVDADGTVV
-790 LNGDYTGKKIVCGL
+790 LNGDYTGKKIICGL
-804 IYNFRIA
+804 MYNFRIA
-811 LSTIYIKT
+811 LSTIYVKT

-915 WAGTYVRRTKQ
+915 WTGNYVRRTKQ

>member
-79 LFTGDDIKVYDLQ
+79 LFTGNDIKVYDLQ

-105 SYIYTEKPRYT
+105 PYIYTEKPRYN

-136 MSDKVD
+136 MSDEID
-142 NNSWDT
+142 DNSWDT

-195 VEQLATQAVDK
+195 VEKLATTLKGAGYAVA
-206 NFMVT
+206 T
-211 KGSSWLYLKKTEI
+211 GSSWLYIQKSAYKA
-224 VTETGETISTLPST
+224 VTGEEILLSPST
-238 TPSQQEDRF
+238 SPKQQEDRF
-247 KALKADYLG
+247 KGLSFIGHYYSWGAFPTTITRNVDTITLKFPTEENIRANAHDSFASDYAA
-256 TYFGTLLVKVV
+256 YQKMMEE
-267 PSTVS
+267 
-272 RDVNKVIVTVPKRE
+272 VNRCKEDKWAVTHKVITQGAQG
-286 LFDTYSGDGGVYK
+286 LDM
-299 EKDKDIESYNKTISE
+299 
-314 VERCQKGGW
+314 
-323 KVTKSTGTLPV
+323 TGTMN
-334 YVLTDLTEQTVEAEV
+334 V
-349 YTLEYVEK
+349 YTFTYTTS
-357 TETPPHSFV
+357 TEVPAGNKAF
-366 KSLINNAVVY
+366 SLINTAVVY
-376 DGYNNQAAFGIIKS
+376 DGFNNQAAFGIIKS

-397 PASAPDGFTVKITGE
+397 PASAPEGFTVKITGE
-412 KGSNTDDYYVRYD
+412 KGSNADDYYVRYD
-425 TETQVWRECVRPGL
+425 AKLQVWRECVRPGL

-463 EAEWEAREAGDEDS
+463 EAEWNAREAGDEDS

-524 VQDTDPIDLAVSD
+524 IQDTDPIDLAVSD

-568 VLTPRDAYL
+568 VLTPKDAYL

-742 EGGYNELKDETT
+742 EGGYNEIYDETT

-760 YNEIYEPA
+760 YNEIYESD
-768 KKYAIVTDDGT
+768 KKYAVVTDDGT
-779 FEEVNADGTVV
+779 FKEVDADGTVV
-790 LNGDYTGKKIVCGL
+790 LNGDYTGKKIICGL
-804 IYNFRIA
+804 MYNFRIA
-811 LSTIYIKT
+811 LSTIYVKT

-863 HTGRTL
+863 HTGRNL
-869 GTSDSI
+869 GTSNSI

-915 WAGTYVRRTKQ
+915 WNGNYVRRTRQ

>member
-79 LFTGDDIKVYDLQ
+79 LFTGNDIKVYDLQ
-92 GNEKQINFAEGTK
+92 GNEKQVNFAEGTK
-105 SYIYTEKPRYT
+105 PYIYTEKPRYN

-136 MSDKVD
+136 MSDEVD
-142 NNSWDT
+142 DNSWDT

-195 VEQLATQAVDK
+195 VEKLATSLKEAGYGVA
-206 NFMVT
+206 T
-211 KGSSWLYLKKTEI
+211 GSSWLYIQKSAYKA
-224 VTETGETISTLPST
+224 VTGEEILLSPST
-238 TPSQQEDRF
+238 SPKQQEDRF
-247 KALKADYLG
+247 KGLSFIGHYHNWEAFPTTITRNVDTITLKFPTEENIRANAHDSFASDYAAYQKMMEEVNRCKEDKWAVTHKVITQGAQGLDMTG
-256 TYFGTLLVKVV
+256 TMNVYTFTYTTSTEV
-267 PSTVS
+267 PSG
-272 RDVNKVIVTVPKRE
+272 NKA
-286 LFDTYSGDGGVYK
+286 Y
-299 EKDKDIESYNKTISE
+299 
-314 VERCQKGGW
+314 
-323 KVTKSTGTLPV
+323 
-334 YVLTDLTEQTVEAEV
+334 
-349 YTLEYVEK
+349 
-357 TETPPHSFV
+357 
-366 KSLINNAVVY
+366 SLINTAVVY
-376 DGYNNQAAFGIIKS
+376 DGFNNQAAFGIIKS

-425 TETQVWRECVRPGL
+425 AKLQVWRECVRPGL

-463 EAEWEAREAGDEDS
+463 EAEWNAREAGDEDS

-524 VQDTDPIDLAVSD
+524 IQDTDPIDLAVSD

-568 VLTPRDAYL
+568 VLTPKDAYL

-742 EGGYNELKDETT
+742 EGGYNEIYDETT

-760 YNEIYEPA
+760 YNEIYEPD

-779 FEEVNADGTVV
+779 FKEVDADDTVV
-790 LNGDYTGKKIVCGL
+790 LNGDYTGKKIICGL
-804 IYNFRIA
+804 MYNFHIA
-811 LSTIYIKT
+811 LSTIYVKT

-863 HTGRTL
+863 HTGRNL
-869 GTSDSI
+869 GTSNSI

-915 WAGTYVRRTKQ
+915 WTGNYVRRTRQ

>member
-54 ARKLTKNTKPL
+54 ARKLTENTKPL

-79 LFTGDDIKVYDLQ
+79 LFTGNDIKVYDLQ
-92 GNEKQINFAEGTK
+92 GNEKQVTFAEGTK
-105 SYIYTEKPRYT
+105 PYIYTEKPRYN

-136 MSDKVD
+136 MSDEVD
-142 NNSWDT
+142 DNSWDT

-195 VEQLATQAVDK
+195 IEKLATPLKEAGYG
-206 NFMVT
+206 VT
-211 KGSSWLYLKKTEI
+211 TGSSWLYIKKSAYKA
-224 VTETGETISTLPST
+224 VTGEEILLSPST
-238 TPSQQEDRF
+238 SPKQQEDRF
-247 KALKADYLG
+247 KGLSFIGHYYQWRAFPTKITRNVDTITLKFPTEENIRANAHDSFASDYAAYQKMMEEVNRCKEDKWAVTHKVITQGAQGLDMTG
-256 TYFGTLLVKVV
+256 TMNVYTFTYTISTEV
-267 PSTVS
+267 PSG
-272 RDVNKVIVTVPKRE
+272 NKA
-286 LFDTYSGDGGVYK
+286 Y
-299 EKDKDIESYNKTISE
+299 
-314 VERCQKGGW
+314 
-323 KVTKSTGTLPV
+323 
-334 YVLTDLTEQTVEAEV
+334 
-349 YTLEYVEK
+349 
-357 TETPPHSFV
+357 
-366 KSLINNAVVY
+366 SLINTAVVY

-425 TETQVWRECVRPGL
+425 AETQVWRECVRPGL

-444 NSTMPHVLVREAD
+444 NNTMPHVLVREAD

-463 EAEWEAREAGDEDS
+463 EAEWNAREAGDEDS

-568 VLTPRDAYL
+568 ILTPKDAYL

-598 IYFLAERSEYSTVR
+598 IYFLAERSEFSTVR

-683 WSLGGTIYGASFIED
+683 WDLGGTIYGASFIED
-698 SLYIVVERNDYL
+698 SLYIVIERNDYL

-742 EGGYNELKDETT
+742 EGGYNELNDETT

-760 YNEIYEPA
+760 YNDIYEPT
-768 KKYAIVTDDGT
+768 KKYAVVTDDGT

-790 LNGDYTGKKIVCGL
+790 LNGNYTGKKIICGL
-804 IYNFRIA
+804 MYNFRIA
-811 LSTIYIKT
+811 LSTIYVKN

-846 YFKVKVEVFD
+846 YFRVKVEVFD

-890 QSLNT
+890 QSLKT

-915 WAGTYVRRTKQ
+915 WTGNYVRRTKQ

>member
-65 VHFIDRDSNEKYIV
+65 VHFIDRDANEKYIV
-79 LFTGDDIKVYDLQ
+79 LFTGEDIKVYDLK
-92 GNEKQINFAEGTK
+92 GNEQKVTFNEDTRP
-105 SYIYTEKPRYT
+105 YIYTEKPRYN
-116 LKAITIA
+116 LKVTTIA
-123 DYTFICNTFQHTK
+123 DYTFVCNTMQHTK
-136 MSDKVD
+136 MSDVVD
-142 NNSWDT
+142 DNSWNT

-165 IVINGETV
+165 IVVNGETV

-195 VEQLATQAVDK
+195 VEQLATQATDK
-206 NFMVT
+206 GFVVT
-211 KGSSWLYLKKTEI
+211 KGSSWLYLKKSAF
-224 VTETGETISTLPST
+224 VTEQGETIYIQPTT
-238 TPSQQEDRF
+238 TPQQQEDRF
-247 KALKADYLG
+247 SGLKYNYKATKRG
-256 TYFGTLLVKVV
+256 FFGMFWCY
-267 PSTVS
+267 PSTVT
-272 RDVNKVIVTVPKRE
+272 RNDNTITVTIPKKVELTVDTDLAAYQKVKDE
-286 LFDTYSGDGGVYK
+286 LERCRKDNWTITTSQGILEERLGGSNGDSTG
-299 EKDKDIESYNKTISE
+299 KTI
-314 VERCQKGGW
+314 
-323 KVTKSTGTLPV
+323 
-334 YVLTDLTEQTVEAEV
+334 EAEV
-349 YTLEYVEK
+349 YTLEF
-357 TETPPHSFV
+357 TENIQTPSYSIA
-366 KSLINNAVVY
+366 KSVINTAVVY

-390 TQRFTNL
+390 TQKFTNL
-397 PASAPDGFTVKITGE
+397 PASAPDGFIVKITGE

-425 TETQVWRECVRPGL
+425 AEAQVWRECVRPLL
-439 KNHIK
+439 KNHIDNK
-444 NSTMPHVLVREAD
+444 TMPHVLVREAD
-457 GTFTFK
+457 GTFNFRV
-463 EAEWEAREAGDEDS
+463 AEWDSRESGDEDS

-483 IDNTINDIFYHR
+483 IDNTINDVFYHR

-559 AQFALRSDN
+559 AQFALRSDS
-568 VLTPRDAYL
+568 VLTPKDAYL

-643 IAPSSVENILMFLT
+643 IVPSSVENILMFLT
-657 EGDEESMYVYKY
+657 EGDEECMYVYKY

-742 EGGYNELKDETT
+742 QGCFDELQGETT
-754 INVKSF
+754 INIKSF
-760 YNEIYEPA
+760 YNEIYEPDR
-768 KKYAIVTDDGT
+768 KYGIVTADGT
-779 FEEVNADGTVV
+779 FKEVDADGTVT
-790 LNGDYTGKKIVCGL
+790 LNGNYEGKHIICGL
-804 IYNFRIA
+804 IYKFRIA
-811 LSTIYIKT
+811 LSPLYVKSET
-819 EGERGVQALLEGRLQ
+819 ERGTQALLEGRLQ
-834 LRQLWFNYANSG
+834 LRQLWINYADSG
-846 YFKVKVEVFD
+846 YFVVKVDVFD
-856 KDTYEYT
+856 KDTYEYIN
-863 HTGRTL
+863 TGRTL
-869 GTSDSI
+869 GTTDST

-890 QSLNT
+890 QSINT
-895 NCKIIV
+895 NCKISV
-901 ESDAPAPLA
+901 ESDAPAPVA

-915 WAGTYVRRTKQ
+915 WIGNYVRRTKQ

>member
-54 ARKLTKNTKPL
+54 ARKLTENTKPL

-79 LFTGDDIKVYDLQ
+79 LFTGNDIKVYDLQ

-105 SYIYTEKPRYT
+105 PYIYTEKPRYN

-136 MSDKVD
+136 MSDEID
-142 NNSWDT
+142 DNSWDT

-195 VEQLATQAVDK
+195 VEKLATSLKEAGYAVA
-206 NFMVT
+206 T
-211 KGSSWLYLKKTEI
+211 GSSWLYIQKSAYKA
-224 VTETGETISTLPST
+224 VTGEEILLSPST
-238 TPSQQEDRF
+238 SPKQQEDRF
-247 KALKADYLG
+247 KGLSFIGHYYSWRAFPTTITRNIDTITLKFPTEENIRANAHDSFASDYAAYQKMMEEVNRCKKDKWAVTHKVITQGAQGLDMTG
-256 TYFGTLLVKVV
+256 TMNVYTFTYTTSTEV
-267 PSTVS
+267 PSG
-272 RDVNKVIVTVPKRE
+272 NKA
-286 LFDTYSGDGGVYK
+286 Y
-299 EKDKDIESYNKTISE
+299 
-314 VERCQKGGW
+314 
-323 KVTKSTGTLPV
+323 
-334 YVLTDLTEQTVEAEV
+334 
-349 YTLEYVEK
+349 
-357 TETPPHSFV
+357 
-366 KSLINNAVVY
+366 SLINTAVVY

-425 TETQVWRECVRPGL
+425 TEAQVWRECVRPGL

-463 EAEWEAREAGDEDS
+463 EAEWNAREAGDEDS

-524 VQDTDPIDLAVSD
+524 IQDTDPIDLAVSD

-568 VLTPRDAYL
+568 VLTPKDAYL

-742 EGGYNELKDETT
+742 EGGYNEIYDETT

-760 YNEIYEPA
+760 YNEIYEPD
-768 KKYAIVTDDGT
+768 KKYAVVTDDGT
-779 FEEVNADGTVV
+779 FKEVAADGTVV

-804 IYNFRIA
+804 MYSFRIA
-811 LSTIYIKT
+811 LSTIYVKT

-863 HTGRTL
+863 HTGRNL
-869 GTSDSI
+869 GTSNSI

-915 WAGTYVRRTKQ
+915 WTGNYVRRTRQ

>member
-42 QKRPPTMLVSSL
+42 QKRPPTMFVSSL

-79 LFTGDDIKVYDLQ
+79 LFTGNDIKVYDLQ

-105 SYIYTEKPRYT
+105 PYIYTEKPRYN

-123 DYTFICNTFQHTK
+123 DYTFICNTFQHTR
-136 MSDKVD
+136 MSDEVD
-142 NNSWDT
+142 DNSWNT

-195 VEQLATQAVDK
+195 VNKLATTLKEAGYAVA
-206 NFMVT
+206 T
-211 KGSSWLYLKKTEI
+211 GSSWLYIQKIAYKA
-224 VTETGETISTLPST
+224 VTGEEILLSPST
-238 TPSQQEDRF
+238 SPKQQEDRF
-247 KALKADYLG
+247 KGLSFTGHYHDWGEFPTTITRNVDTITLKFPTEENIRANAHDSFASDYAAYQKMMEEVNRCKKDKWAVTHKVITQGALNLDMTG
-256 TYFGTLLVKVV
+256 TMNVYTFTYTTSTEV
-267 PSTVS
+267 PSG
-272 RDVNKVIVTVPKRE
+272 NKA
-286 LFDTYSGDGGVYK
+286 Y
-299 EKDKDIESYNKTISE
+299 
-314 VERCQKGGW
+314 
-323 KVTKSTGTLPV
+323 
-334 YVLTDLTEQTVEAEV
+334 
-349 YTLEYVEK
+349 
-357 TETPPHSFV
+357 
-366 KSLINNAVVY
+366 SLINNAVVY
-376 DGYNNQAAFGIIKS
+376 DGYNNQAAFGIIKT

-425 TETQVWRECVRPGL
+425 AATQVWRECVRPGL

-463 EAEWEAREAGDEDS
+463 EAEWNAREAGDEDS

-568 VLTPRDAYL
+568 VLTPKDAYL

-742 EGGYNELKDETT
+742 EGDYNELNDETT

-760 YNEIYEPA
+760 YNEIYEPD

-779 FEEVNADGTVV
+779 FEEVNTDGTVV

-804 IYNFRIA
+804 MYNFRIA
-811 LSTIYIKT
+811 LSTIYVKT

-869 GTSDSI
+869 GTSDSS

-915 WAGTYVRRTKQ
+915 WTGNYVRRTKQ

>member
-13 GISQQPPTLRD
+13 GVSQQPPTLRD

-34 YSSEAGGL
+34 FSSEAGGL

-65 VHFIDRDSNEKYIV
+65 VHFIDRDSDEKYIV

-92 GNEKQINFAEGTK
+92 GNEKQVNFAEGTK
-105 SYIYTEKPRYT
+105 PYIYTEKPRYN

-123 DYTFICNTFQHTK
+123 DYTFICNTFQRTEL
-136 MSDKVD
+136 SDKID
-142 NNSWDT
+142 NNTWNT

-195 VEQLATQAVDK
+195 VEQLSTQAVDK
-206 NFMVT
+206 SFVVT

-224 VTETGETISTLPST
+224 VTETGETITALPST
-238 TPSQQEDRF
+238 NPQQQEDRF
-247 KALKADYLG
+247 NALKASYL
-256 TYFGTLLVKVV
+256 YKQVSIFAYYVA
-267 PSTVS
+267 STVK
-272 RDVNKVIVTVPKRE
+272 RDVGIITVTVPKRE
-286 LFDTYSGDGGVYK
+286 LLEAADNKSRETDIQSY
-299 EKDKDIESYNKTISE
+299 DKVKAEI
-314 VERCQKGGW
+314 ERCQKDGW
-323 KVTKSTGTLPV
+323 KVTQSTGTLPI
-334 YVLTDLTEQTVEAEV
+334 YYQKGDTGDTVEAEV
-349 YTLEYVEK
+349 YTLEYAEK
-357 TETPPHSFV
+357 TETPTNSIV
-366 KSLINNAVVY
+366 KSLINTAVVY

-397 PASAPDGFTVKITGE
+397 PASAPDGFIVKITGE

-425 TETQVWRECVRPGL
+425 AATQVWRECVRPGL

-444 NSTMPHVLVREAD
+444 NNTMPHVLVREAD

-568 VLTPRDAYL
+568 VLTPKDAYL

-683 WSLGGTIYGASFIED
+683 WNLGGTIYGASFIED

-725 SEPYRVLLDCK
+725 NESYRVLLDCK
-736 QEVTVP
+736 QEITVP
-742 EGGYNELKDETT
+742 EGCYNALNDETT

-760 YNEIYEPA
+760 YNEIYEPT
-768 KKYAIVTDDGT
+768 KKYAVVTDDGT
-779 FEEVNADGTVV
+779 FKEVDADGTVV
-790 LNGDYTGKKIVCGL
+790 LNGDYTGKKLICGL
-804 IYNFRIA
+804 MYKFRIA
-811 LSTIYIKT
+811 LSTIYVKT

-846 YFKVKVEVFD
+846 YFKVNVEVFD
-856 KDTYEYT
+856 KDTYEYI

-915 WAGTYVRRTKQ
+915 WTGNYVRRTKQ